1 LKSFLTK
8 TLNSIL
14 DKKFSMK
21 KIKDLSDFLV
31 NQLEEIR
38 FSEIQFLKELPRLI
52 EQTTNPELYK
62 ILKAYTKN
70 IKNRLL
76 EIAKIFD
83 EIEITPQEINNEIIG
98 LYIKNFNKDFQ
109 KSDNK
114 IIHDISIIQ
123 LIQNLN
129 QLRISK
135 YGALNAFSKTLKQ
148 DKMRSFF
155 QHIITDEKNI
165 DNKLTELGI
174 TTINE
179 KAKPKPEE
187 SLI

>member
-1 LKSFLTK
+1 M
-8 TLNSIL
+8 N
-14 DKKFSMK
+14 
-21 KIKDLSDFLV
+21 KIKDLADFFV
-31 NQLEEIR
+31 NLLEELR
-38 FSEIQFLKELPRLI
+38 FSEIKLVKELPNLI
-52 EQTTNPELYK
+52 EQTKNPDLCK
-62 ILKAYTKN
+62 ILKEYNKN
-70 IKNRLL
+70 LKKRLL

-83 EIEITPQEINNEIIG
+83 EIEITPEEINNGIIE

-129 QLRISK
+129 HIRISK
-135 YGALNAFSKTLKQ
+135 YGALNTFSKTLKQ

-165 DNKLTELGI
+165 DNKLKELGI
-174 TTINE
+174 NTINE

>member
-1 LKSFLTK
+1 
-8 TLNSIL
+8 
-14 DKKFSMK
+14 MK

-31 NQLEEIR
+31 NQLEELR
-38 FSEIQFLKELPRLI
+38 FSEIQLVKELPDLM
-52 EQTTNPELYK
+52 EQTTHPDLCK
-62 ILKAYTKN
+62 ILKEYTKN
-70 IKNRLL
+70 LKNRLL

-83 EIEITPQEINNEIIG
+83 EIEITPQEINNEIIE
-98 LYIKNFNKDFQ
+98 LYFKNFNKDFQ

-129 QLRISK
+129 HIKISK
-135 YGALNAFSKTLKQ
+135 YGALNDFSKTLKQ
-148 DKMRSFF
+148 NKMRSFF